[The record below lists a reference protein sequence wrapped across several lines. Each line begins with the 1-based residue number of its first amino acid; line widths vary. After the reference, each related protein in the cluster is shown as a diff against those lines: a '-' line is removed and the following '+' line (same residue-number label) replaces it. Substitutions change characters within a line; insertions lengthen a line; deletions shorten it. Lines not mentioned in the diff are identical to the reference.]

1 MNDNKNTSEIFNLS
15 LLKEALDCGII
26 STDSV
31 LDTLM
36 STKREQVRKIHT
48 YAITPPAKVA
58 DGGRPAIRG
67 QTEKER
73 ISRQKR
79 KMNYWIS

>member
-1 MNDNKNTSEIFNLS
+1 MTTKNTSEIFNLS

-36 STKREQVRKIHT
+36 STKREQVRKYIL
-48 YAITPPAKVA
+48 TPSHRQQKRA

-73 ISRQKR
+73 ISRHKR

>member
-36 STKREQVRKIHT
+36 STKREQVR
-48 YAITPPAKVA
+48 
-58 DGGRPAIRG
+58 
-67 QTEKER
+67 
-73 ISRQKR
+73 
-79 KMNYWIS
+79 